1 MTTYPLRHEKPVT
14 REEIDRLTAIIARLR
29 DYADIDATTIRLLRH
44 EIDVQV
50 RKQRPPPIEPA
61 KSWSD
66 GEDGVVVRVAEWDR
80 LRDD

>member
-1 MTTYPLRHEKPVT
+1 MTTYPTTPEKPIT
-14 REEIDRLTAIIARLR
+14 RAEIDRLTAIIARLH
-29 DYADIDATTIRLLRH
+29 DYAEIDAATIRRLRH